1 MAGIQFG
8 KIVSFSLTIHTC
20 TWELSVTSE
29 VERNMTLLGH
39 QISYVIY
46 YQLQGHLTS
55 IFNVLFG
62 FSISER
68 TGVGFFWYEYLRL

>member
-8 KIVSFSLTIHTC
+8 RVVSFSLTIHT
-20 TWELSVTSE
+20 WELKVTSE
-29 VERNMTLLGH
+29 VERKMTLMGH

-46 YQLQGHLTS
+46 YQFLGHLT
-55 IFNVLFG
+55 IFFNVLFS

-68 TGVGFFWYEYLRL
+68 MDIAFFWYEYLRE

>member
-8 KIVSFSLTIHTC
+8 RVVSFSLTIHT
-20 TWELSVTSE
+20 WELKVTSE
-29 VERNMTLLGH
+29 VERKMTLMGH

-46 YQLQGHLTS
+46 YQEQFHLTIILNILVS
-55 IFNVLFG
+55 

-68 TGVGFFWYEYLRL
+68 MDFAFFWYEYLR